1 MSGSR
6 SQSSVLDPIAER
18 LRQGIPLSEALSRES
33 VFSPLLCASV
43 RAVETTGN
51 LLPALERYVEYREA
65 SRKAAN
71 RVVSALTY
79 PAIVTA
85 VGVVVLLF
93 LLLYLV
99 PRFSEVYGD
108 LRTELPLHSRA
119 LFELGGWLSRNA
131 WAALAAVLAG
141 GLLLTGFAV
150 DLSLRQ
156 VVLDRFLGSARIQA
170 RVLPYE
176 LARLYRMLSMLVGS
190 GVSLVGALSLA
201 ESAAGSFVKPR
212 IQRVREDLQKGRSIT
227 ESFSAHSLATPAA
240 AGLLAA
246 AERAGTLGEVFRSI
260 ADYYDETVQRRFD
273 RFARFFEPAVLLL
286 VALGVGLVVV
296 LMYMPIFEL
305 IGQVS

>member
-1 MSGSR
+1 M
-6 SQSSVLDPIAER
+6 
-18 LRQGIPLSEALSRES
+18 
-33 VFSPLLCASV
+33 
-43 RAVETTGN
+43 
-51 LLPALERYVEYREA
+51 
-65 SRKAAN
+65 
-71 RVVSALTY
+71 
-79 PAIVTA
+79 
-85 VGVVVLLF
+85 
-93 LLLYLV
+93 
-99 PRFSEVYGD
+99 
-108 LRTELPLHSRA
+108 
-119 LFELGGWLSRNA
+119 
-131 WAALAAVLAG
+131 
-141 GLLLTGFAV
+141 
-150 DLSLRQ
+150 
-156 VVLDRFLGSARIQA
+156 
-170 RVLPYE
+170 
-176 LARLYRMLSMLVGS
+176 GS

-260 ADYYDETVQRRFD
+260 ADYYDETVQRQFD